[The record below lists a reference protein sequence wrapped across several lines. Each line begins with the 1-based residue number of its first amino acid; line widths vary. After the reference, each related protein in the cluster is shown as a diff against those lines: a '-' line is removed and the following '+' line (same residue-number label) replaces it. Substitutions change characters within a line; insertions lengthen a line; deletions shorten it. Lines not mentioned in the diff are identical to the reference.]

1 MVEKDSRGEQLPI
14 GETLQNSTPDAA
26 TKGKSGVC
34 PSAPEVLPPHMR
46 VIWFELKVIV
56 VLTILILVCWKKHIR
71 IISALHA
78 RAGPATNNTWR

>member
-14 GETLQNSTPDAA
+14 GETLQNTTPDAA
-26 TKGKSGVC
+26 TKDESEVC
-34 PSAPEVLPPHMR
+34 LSAPEVLPPHMR

-56 VLTILILVCWKKHIR
+56 VLAILILVCWKRHIR

-78 RAGPATNNTWR
+78 EAGTATKNT